1 MNLRAQ
7 LPEQLNKIW
16 QKFTKVQKATILVT
30 IVLFL
35 MIILGLVFLKQPKME
50 VLYSG
55 LSPENA
61 SALTAKLKESKIPYQ
76 LVDEGKTILV
86 RAEDKYQLR
95 LDMAGE
101 VNLKGVVGFESFN
114 ETRFGETDTDK
125 RVKYLI
131 ALQGELTRTIENLS
145 AVESAKV
152 HIVLPEKSLFVR
164 DEKDTTASVLLR
176 LKPYASLE
184 PEQVKSIMAFVS
196 HSVEGLK
203 SENVTVMDV
212 HGNLLSEDLM
222 DDPLGGSTRAT
233 MNQLALKKQYEN
245 EISRSVQS
253 MLEKILGTGKAVVRA
268 SVAMDFDQIETH
280 SERYEEPFIISEQIK
295 EESSSGTSQ
304 SPGGNPADAN
314 MLGPSYG
321 DTGVGTSEHELT
333 ETLRNYEAGKITE
346 KRVVAPG
353 KITNIS
359 LSVLL
364 DGELT
369 PEEEAGIRQVV
380 ADAAGVNTD
389 RGDQV
394 SLVVMPF
401 NADETTRLAEELAK
415 RESFERR
422 MAYLRTLRDPLLA
435 VLFLGVGIYLFRRIR
450 EAAQEKER
458 YLAQQA
464 EISAA
469 SDAAPEVML
478 SLSPEAKARKA
489 IKEQVEALVKKSPE
503 EVAKIIKTW
512 LSED

>member
-321 DTGVGTSEHELT
+321 DTGVGTNEHELT

-346 KRVVAPG
+346 KESCP
-353 KITNIS
+353 
-359 LSVLL
+359 
-364 DGELT
+364 
-369 PEEEAGIRQVV
+369 RQ
-380 ADAAGVNTD
+380 N
-389 RGDQV
+389 
-394 SLVVMPF
+394 
-401 NADETTRLAEELAK
+401 
-415 RESFERR
+415 
-422 MAYLRTLRDPLLA
+422 Y
-435 VLFLGVGIYLFRRIR
+435 
-450 EAAQEKER
+450 
-458 YLAQQA
+458 
-464 EISAA
+464 
-469 SDAAPEVML
+469 
-478 SLSPEAKARKA
+478 
-489 IKEQVEALVKKSPE
+489 
-503 EVAKIIKTW
+503 
-512 LSED
+512 

>member
-1 MNLRAQ
+1 
-7 LPEQLNKIW
+7 
-16 QKFTKVQKATILVT
+16 
-30 IVLFL
+30 
-35 MIILGLVFLKQPKME
+35 
-50 VLYSG
+50 
-55 LSPENA
+55 
-61 SALTAKLKESKIPYQ
+61 
-76 LVDEGKTILV
+76 
-86 RAEDKYQLR
+86 
-95 LDMAGE
+95 
-101 VNLKGVVGFESFN
+101 
-114 ETRFGETDTDK
+114 
-125 RVKYLI
+125 
-131 ALQGELTRTIENLS
+131 
-145 AVESAKV
+145 
-152 HIVLPEKSLFVR
+152 
-164 DEKDTTASVLLR
+164 
-176 LKPYASLE
+176 
-184 PEQVKSIMAFVS
+184 
-196 HSVEGLK
+196 
-203 SENVTVMDV
+203 
-212 HGNLLSEDLM
+212 
-222 DDPLGGSTRAT
+222 
-233 MNQLALKKQYEN
+233 KKQYEN

-346 KRVVAPG
+346 KRIVAPG

-401 NADETTRLAEELAK
+401 NVEETDRLEEELLK

-422 MAYLRTLRDPLLA
+422 LTYLKLLREPLLA
-435 VLFLGVGIYLFRRIR
+435 IIFLGGVIYLIKRLR
-450 EAAQEKER
+450 EAALEKRR
-458 YLAQQA
+458 YLAEQA
-464 EISAA
+464 SEISAA
-469 SDAAPEVML
+469 SEDTSKVML
-478 SLSPEAKARKA
+478 SLSPEAKERKV
-489 IKEQVEALVKKSPE
+489 IKEQINSLVTKSPE

-512 LSED
+512 LAED